1 MTFTNLYLLAD
12 YVGWTEWLL
21 WQCQTKLNKKM
32 MVLKLHTC
40 YTPFLRWCVKTHTH
54 FPWSC
59 SELLDML
66 LGFKELFFVSSFTSF
81 QWRADV
87 RIWRC
92 VGFFIVLLQTY
103 SNPSHTQIR
112 SYQLRN
118 WITVWQFSKTCAC
131 LMASFSLLFIRLS
144 VYTALSL

>member
-1 MTFTNLYLLAD
+1 
-12 YVGWTEWLL
+12 
-21 WQCQTKLNKKM
+21 

-40 YTPFLRWCVKTHTH
+40 YTPFLRWSVKTHTH

-59 SELLDML
+59 SELLDRL

-112 SYQLRN
+112 SYQLTEELN
-118 WITVWQFSKTCAC
+118 YCWAVQESMC
-131 LMASFSLLFIRLS
+131 LPHGFFQSAVHQVVCLYSIKLLNISFSIMCLN
-144 VYTALSL
+144 